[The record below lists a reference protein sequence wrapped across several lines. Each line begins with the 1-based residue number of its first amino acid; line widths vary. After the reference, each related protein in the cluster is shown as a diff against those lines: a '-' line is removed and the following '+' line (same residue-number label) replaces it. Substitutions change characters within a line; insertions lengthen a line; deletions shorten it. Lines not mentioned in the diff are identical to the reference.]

1 MDTLVHHWGCWL
13 ILMKSTCYIKRPYLF
28 SYLLTEPGNCRRAS
42 INITL
47 PHPQGSALF
56 LLDVNDVDTCACGG
70 RPPLWMASIAHD
82 GAGPQAGTQLAVQTS
97 RHLLGVSWAMALK
110 SLAACSDLLLATSRF
125 FPSTPP
131 PPQPRTLFYRL
142 SAGLIRA
149 DMLNVLGWAD
159 VAIAGVCVFLLWQS
173 GGSGWRVVYYKQHG
187 DGIQKH
193 IYAIFTKFLD
203 WDRNTAS
210 WAMTRGW

>member
-1 MDTLVHHWGCWL
+1 MSTPAPVAADPHFGWRPSLMIVLAHRPGRNWQSKPAGICW
-13 ILMKSTCYIKRPYLF
+13 
-28 SYLLTEPGNCRRAS
+28 
-42 INITL
+42 
-47 PHPQGSALF
+47 GSAGPWLWRAWLPAAIYYWPQVVSF
-56 LLDVNDVDTCACGG
+56 P
-70 RPPLWMASIAHD
+70 PPL
-82 GAGPQAGTQLAVQTS
+82 L
-97 RHLLGVSWAMALK
+97 
-110 SLAACSDLLLATSRF
+110 
-125 FPSTPP
+125 
-131 PPQPRTLFYRL
+131 PQPRTPFYRL

-210 WAMTRGW
+210 WAMTRRW